1 MEGKFEQAG
10 EMQPAER
17 NEGPPQLL
25 RWPDGPA
32 AVFAAALETAVRAC
46 MAPPGGGKLFFAD
59 LTKFPAVFSLSCAK
73 RGMCQNFC
81 CIAPAKVV

>member
-1 MEGKFEQAG
+1 
-10 EMQPAER
+10 
-17 NEGPPQLL
+17 
-25 RWPDGPA
+25 
-32 AVFAAALETAVRAC
+32 VRAC

-59 LTKFPAVFSLSCAK
+59 LTKFPAVFSLSCPK

>member
-1 MEGKFEQAG
+1 
-10 EMQPAER
+10 MQPAEWHLDLTLGV
-17 NEGPPQLL
+17 ES
-25 RWPDGPA
+25 DGPA

-59 LTKFPAVFSLSCAK
+59 LTKFPAVFSLSCPK